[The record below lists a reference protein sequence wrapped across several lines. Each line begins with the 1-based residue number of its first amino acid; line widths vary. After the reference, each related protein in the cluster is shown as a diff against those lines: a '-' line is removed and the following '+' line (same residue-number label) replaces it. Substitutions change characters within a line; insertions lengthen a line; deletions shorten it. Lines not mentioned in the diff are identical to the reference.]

1 MSFQNENKAAGFGSK
16 GSKQIKTD
24 FAKEAND
31 SVDKIIEKGEQ
42 IAKENEGTINTVKKT
57 ALGCVIS
64 IVVAVLGVIGGI
76 IFLIFKI
83 FN

>member
-1 MSFQNENKAAGFGSK
+1 MSFQNEKKSTGFGSK

-24 FAKEAND
+24 FAKDAEEG
-31 SVDKIIEKGEQ
+31 VDRIIAKGEQ

-64 IVVAVLGVIGGI
+64 IAIAIVSVIAGI
-76 IFLIFKI
+76 IYLVSKI
-83 FN
+83 F